1 MREITFREAMREAIF
16 EEMERDPSVFLMG
29 ESIAAR
35 GGVYQQV
42 KGVLEKF
49 GEERILD
56 MPISESGFIGTAVG
70 AALLGT
76 RPVVDLQ
83 YDDFLP
89 LALDHLINDAAKMR
103 YMYGGKA
110 KVPLVIRTFFGAGT
124 TSGCSHSQ
132 SLEAMVLNCPGLK
145 VVMPSTPADAKG
157 LLKSA
162 IRDDDPVVFFEHRLL
177 YATKGE
183 VPDGE
188 YVIPLGEADVKREGR
203 DVTVVATALMVHK
216 ALGAATE
223 LSKEGIEI
231 EVLDPRSLLPLDCEA
246 LLNSVK
252 KTGRQDRR
260 DGGRDCG
267 HCRQRSLWLFGCAH
281 REGLCSRHPRAFQP
295 PAGELLYPQKRRYRG
310 HGEKNG
316 LLTDCWQRFHLSL
329 K

>member
-56 MPISESGFIGTAVG
+56 MPISESGFVGTAVG

-83 YDDFLP
+83 YNDFLP
-89 LALDHLINDAAKMR
+89 LALDHIINDAAKMR

-216 ALGAATE
+216 ALGAAGE

-246 LLNSVK
+246 LLKSVK
-252 KTGRQDRR
+252 KTGRLLIAHEACKT
-260 DGGRDCG
+260 GGMG
-267 HCRQRSLWLFGCAH
+267 GEIAAIAAKEAFGYLDAPIERVCAPDIPVPF
-281 REGLCSRHPRAFQP
+281 SP
-295 PAGELLYPQKRRYRG
+295 PLENYYIPQKEDIMATVRRMV
-310 HGEKNG
+310 
-316 LLTDCWQRFHLSL
+316 S
-329 K
+329 